1 MVHDIKPDVTDFP
14 SLINFNLLHQ
24 FRSSIAD
31 AKLKVFLHLAYDE
44 DDDEFRLL
52 PPQKY
57 LLNVLEALQTKIGEF
72 FKGTAKRINILLLY
86 EWKKI
91 DEVKK
96 CVAFM
101 EKFPFLRDCPEVK
114 YNLWNWRA
122 SLYSS
127 PPPSLIEFIHFVAQ
141 RFQTIEL
148 KTASSS
154 GRRQQK
160 SVRKRCFRMQNDYC
174 SEYAINTMIKELRE
188 VEIILNKYKYL

>member
-1 MVHDIKPDVTDFP
+1 MHDIKPDVTDFP

-31 AKLKVFLHLAYDE
+31 AKLKLFLHLAYDE

-57 LLNVLEALQTKIGEF
+57 LLNVLEALQAKIGEF
-72 FKGTAKRINILLLY
+72 FKGTAKQINILILCR
-86 EWKKI
+86 WKKI

-114 YNLWNWRA
+114 YNLWNWRV
-122 SLYSS
+122 SLYSYLS
-127 PPPSLIEFIHFVAQ
+127 PSPSLIQFIHFVAQ

-154 GRRQQK
+154 SSRQQN
-160 SVRKRCFRMQNDYC
+160 SVMKRRRFRIQNDSCGYHRG
-174 SEYAINTMIKELRE
+174 YDINKMIKEFRE
-188 VEIILNKYKYL
+188 V